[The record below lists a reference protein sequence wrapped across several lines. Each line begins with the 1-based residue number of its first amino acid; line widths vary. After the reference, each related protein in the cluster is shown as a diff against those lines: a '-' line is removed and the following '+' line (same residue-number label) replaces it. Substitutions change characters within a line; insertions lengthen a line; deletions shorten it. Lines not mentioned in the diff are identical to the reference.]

1 MAKSLEAQLVG
12 AGAAPLKAVTDRVP
26 DLIILD
32 LDLPVVG
39 GLEVCRILRSR
50 WATDSPIDQHSGA
63 TRR

>member
-1 MAKSLEAQLVG
+1 MAKSLEAQVVG
-12 AGAAPLKAVTDRVP
+12 AGDAPLKAVTDRVP

-32 LDLPVVG
+32 LDLPVG